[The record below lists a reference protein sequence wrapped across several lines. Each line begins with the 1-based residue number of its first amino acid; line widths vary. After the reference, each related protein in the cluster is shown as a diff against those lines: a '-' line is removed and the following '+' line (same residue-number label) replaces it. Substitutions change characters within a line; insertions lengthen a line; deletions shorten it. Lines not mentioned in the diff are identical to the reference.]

1 MKKSVDEA
9 KDALLGI
16 WDKLTL
22 TIKPTD
28 KEMLGAND
36 KIEISGEFNDLQIKY
51 TIDGN
56 EPTWFSEEYKEP
68 FGITRS
74 KETVKAAL
82 FLGRRQMSKVFT
94 AEYISKEA
102 LNVED
107 SIEKTYNSVQ
117 TMEHPVTVKV

>member
-28 KEMLGAND
+28 KEMPREQTTRLKFPA
-36 KIEISGEFNDLQIKY
+36 SLNDLQIKY

-82 FLGRRQMSKVFT
+82 
-94 AEYISKEA
+94 I
-102 LNVED
+102 
-107 SIEKTYNSVQ
+107 
-117 TMEHPVTVKV
+117 P

>member
-51 TIDGN
+51 TIM
-56 EPTWFSEEYKEP
+56 E
-68 FGITRS
+68 
-74 KETVKAAL
+74 
-82 FLGRRQMSKVFT
+82 MSRHGSQRNIKSHL
-94 AEYISKEA
+94 E
-102 LNVED
+102 
-107 SIEKTYNSVQ
+107 
-117 TMEHPVTVKV
+117 